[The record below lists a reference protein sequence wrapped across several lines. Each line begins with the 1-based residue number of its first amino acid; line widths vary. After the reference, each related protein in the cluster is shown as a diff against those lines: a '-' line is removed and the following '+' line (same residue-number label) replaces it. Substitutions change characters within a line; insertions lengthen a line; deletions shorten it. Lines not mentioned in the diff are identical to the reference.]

1 MENLQ
6 VNIDLIIEI
15 ASVVLGLVYLILVMM
30 ENIWCWIFGI
40 TSSVL
45 SVYLFLE
52 INLLSEAIL
61 YVFYAAV
68 GVYGWVMWSRKKAG
82 KTALVVRKWKWQ
94 NHAIALPIGFAL
106 SAILGWIMSS
116 FTKSEMSYVDAHTT
130 MFSFIASYL
139 EAQKVLSAWLYWI
152 VINGVSVWLYFTK
165 GLNIYGWLM
174 VLYFV
179 MSFAGLYMWNK
190 TLKLQH
196 V

>member
-139 EAQKVLSAWLYWI
+139 EAQKVLSAWFYWI

-165 GLNIYGWLM
+165 GLNVYGWLM

>member
-94 NHAIALPIGFAL
+94 NHAIALPVGFAL
-106 SAILGWIMSS
+106 SAILGWIMSN
-116 FTKSEMSYVDAHTT
+116 FTKSDMSYIDATTT

-139 EAQKVLSAWLYWI
+139 EAQKVISAWIYWI

-165 GLNIYGWLM
+165 ELMVYGWLM

-190 TLKLQH
+190 TLKLQR

>member
-1 MENLQ
+1 MDNLL

-15 ASVVLGLVYLILVMM
+15 ASVVLGLIYLILVMM

-40 TSSVL
+40 TSSLL

-68 GVYGWVMWSRKKAG
+68 GVYGWIMWSRKKAG
-82 KTALVVRKWKWQ
+82 KTALVVRKWKWK

-174 VLYFV
+174 VLYFM

>member
-40 TSSVL
+40 TSSLL
-45 SVYLFLE
+45 SVYLFIEYQLF
-52 INLLSEAIL
+52 SEAIL
-61 YVFYAAV
+61 YFFYAAV
-68 GVYGWVMWSRKKAG
+68 GVYGWIMWSSKKAG
-82 KTALVVRKWKWQ
+82 KTAIVVRKWKWQ
-94 NHAIALPIGFAL
+94 NHAIALPLGAAL
-106 SAILGWIMSS
+106 SASLGWVMSN
-116 FTKSEMSYVDAHTT
+116 FTKSDMSYIDATTT

-139 EAQKVLSAWLYWI
+139 EAQKVLSAWIYWI

-165 GLNIYGWLM
+165 ELMVYGWLM

-190 TLKLQH
+190 TLKLQRI
-196 V
+196 

>member
-40 TSSVL
+40 TSSLL
-45 SVYLFLE
+45 SVYLFIEYQLF
-52 INLLSEAIL
+52 SEAIL
-61 YVFYAAV
+61 YFFYAAV
-68 GVYGWVMWSRKKAG
+68 GVYGWIMWSRKKAG
-82 KTALVVRKWKWQ
+82 KTAIVVRKWKWQ
-94 NHAIALPIGFAL
+94 NHAIAIPLGAAL
-106 SAILGWIMSS
+106 SASLGWVMSN
-116 FTKSEMSYVDAHTT
+116 FTKSDMSYIDATTT

-139 EAQKVLSAWLYWI
+139 EAQKVLSAWIYWI

-165 GLNIYGWLM
+165 ELMVYGWLM

-190 TLKLQH
+190 TLKLQRI
-196 V
+196 